1 MALFNRMAA
10 FYDGCMTFSLLRHA
24 LLACAVVL
32 CSCRTVGFYSQAMR
46 GQTEIWRKQRPVESV
61 LADPAENEAVK
72 AKLRLALELRA
83 YAKSTLKLP
92 AESFGT
98 YSDLKRPYVVWVVYA
113 AEPFSVEPKQWWYPF
128 VGRLAYRGFFDH
140 EDARKEVLALKATGH
155 DVFAAGVEAYSTLGF
170 FKDPL
175 LNTCIHRGEAEF
187 AELIFH
193 ELTHARLFI
202 PGDTDFNEAF
212 ATANAEAAVRRW
224 LRAQGRLADLRAYEA
239 HLKRDRTM
247 IALALGTRAELKKLY
262 ATPGCTLEQKN
273 ALLARLQS
281 RLAAM
286 GVKDKA
292 VDAKSGADLKI
303 TWNNARLNTLAT
315 YHDLVPGFER
325 LLRENHGDV
334 EGFYAA
340 VEKLKPLGKD
350 ERRRVLMAGLND

>member
-1 MALFNRMAA
+1 
-10 FYDGCMTFSLLRHA
+10 MTFLLLRHVV
-24 LLACAVVL
+24 LACTLLL

-46 GQTEIWRKQRPVESV
+46 GQTEIWRKQRPVEAV
-61 LADPAENEAVK
+61 LADPAEKEAVK
-72 AKLRLALELRA
+72 AKLRLALELRE
-83 YAKSTLKLP
+83 YAKTTLKLP

-128 VGRLAYRGFFDH
+128 VGRLAYRGFFDQ
-140 EDARKEVLALKATGH
+140 EDARKEVLSLKATGH

-175 LNTCIHRGEAEF
+175 LNTCIHRNEAEF

-212 ATANAEAAVRRW
+212 ATANAEAAVRQW
-224 LRAQGRLADLRAYEA
+224 LRSKGRLAELREYEA
-239 HLKRDRTM
+239 QVKRDRAM
-247 IALALGTRAELKKLY
+247 ISLALGTRAELKKLY
-262 ATPGCTLEQKN
+262 DTPGHTLEQKN
-273 ALLARLQS
+273 ALLVRLQN

-286 GVKDKA
+286 GAKDKA
-292 VDAKSGADLKI
+292 VDAKNGTELKI

-334 EGFYAA
+334 EAFYAA
-340 VEKLKPLGKD
+340 VEKLKPLGKH
-350 ERRRVLMAGLND
+350 ERRRVLMGGGR

>member
-1 MALFNRMAA
+1 MIFP
-10 FYDGCMTFSLLRHA
+10 LLRHA
-24 LLACAVVL
+24 LLACALLL

-46 GQTEIWRKQRPVESV
+46 GQTEIWRRQRPVEAV
-61 LADPAENEAVK
+61 LADPAEKEAVK
-72 AKLRLALELRA
+72 AKLRLALELRE
-83 YAKSTLKLP
+83 YAKTTLKLP

-128 VGRLAYRGFFDH
+128 VGRLSYRGFFDQ
-140 EDARKEVLALKATGH
+140 EDARKEVLSLKATGH

-175 LNTCIHRGEAEF
+175 LNTCIHRSEAEF

-212 ATANAEAAVRRW
+212 ATANAESAVRRW
-224 LRAQGRLADLRAYEA
+224 LRSKGRGVELRKYEA
-239 HLKRDRTM
+239 HLKRDRAM
-247 IALALGTRAELKKLY
+247 ISLALGTRKELKKLY
-262 ATPGCTLEQKN
+262 ATPGHTLEQKN
-273 ALLARLQS
+273 ALLLRMQTRLVS
-281 RLAAM
+281 L

-292 VDAKSGADLKI
+292 VDAKSGADIKL

-325 LLRENHGDV
+325 LLRESHGDV
-334 EGFYAA
+334 EAFYAA
-340 VEKLKPLGKD
+340 VEKLKPQPKD
-350 ERRRVLMAGLND
+350 ERRRVLMGGGLND

>member
-1 MALFNRMAA
+1 
-10 FYDGCMTFSLLRHA
+10 MTFSLFRHA
-24 LLACAVVL
+24 LLACALLL

-46 GQTEIWRKQRPVESV
+46 GQTEIWRRQRPVEAV

-72 AKLRLALELRA
+72 AKLRLVLELRE
-83 YAKSTLKLP
+83 YAKTTLKLP
-92 AESFGT
+92 ATSFGT

-128 VGRLAYRGFFDH
+128 VGRLAYRGFFDQ
-140 EDARKEVLALKATGH
+140 EDARKEVLSLKASGY
-155 DVFAAGVEAYSTLGF
+155 DVFAACVEAYSTLGF

-175 LNTCIHRGEAEF
+175 LNTCIHRSEAEF

-224 LRAQGRLADLRAYEA
+224 LRSKGRGAELREYEA
-239 HLKRDRTM
+239 HLKRDRAV
-247 IALALGTRAELKKLY
+247 IALALGTRQELKKLY
-262 ATPGCTLEQKN
+262 ATPSHTLEQKN
-273 ALLARLQS
+273 AVLLRLQARLAS
-281 RLAAM
+281 L

-292 VDAKSGADLKI
+292 LDAKSGAELKI

-325 LLRENHGDV
+325 LLRESHGDV
-334 EGFYAA
+334 EAFYAA
-340 VEKLKPLGKD
+340 VEKLKPLPKD
-350 ERRRVLMAGLND
+350 ERRRVLMAGGLND

>member
-1 MALFNRMAA
+1 
-10 FYDGCMTFSLLRHA
+10 MTFPLLRHV
-24 LLACAVVL
+24 LLACTL
-32 CSCRTVGFYSQAMR
+32 LICSCRTVGFYSQAMR
-46 GQTEIWRKQRPVESV
+46 GQAEIWRRQRPVEAV

-72 AKLRLALELRA
+72 AKLRLALELRE
-83 YAKSTLKLP
+83 YAKTTLKLP

-113 AEPFSVEPKQWWYPF
+113 AAPFSVEPKQWWYPF
-128 VGRLAYRGFFDH
+128 VGRLAYRGFFDQQ
-140 EDARKEVLALKATGH
+140 DARKEVVALKAAGH

-175 LNTCIHRGEAEF
+175 LNTCIHRSEAEF

-224 LRAQGRLADLRAYEA
+224 LRSKGRLAELRAYEA
-239 HLKRDRTM
+239 QLRRDRAM
-247 IALALGTRAELKKLY
+247 ISLALGTRRALETLY

-273 ALLARLQS
+273 AVLSRLQARLAS
-281 RLAAM
+281 L

-292 VDAKSGADLKI
+292 VDAHNGASLKI

-325 LLRENHGDV
+325 LLRESHGD
-334 EGFYAA
+334 EEAFYAA
-340 VEKLKPLGKD
+340 VERLRPLGKD
-350 ERRRVLMAGLND
+350 ERRRVLMAGLR